1 MILVKKIFISTLTM
15 NNNTRHL
22 TLNAQRY
29 KNILYKQNFYYKKI
43 KTPKA
48 TLLTLINLQRSFIF
62 NLSPKAKI
70 SNKKNSH

>member
-29 KNILYKQNFYYKKI
+29 KNILYKQNSRC
-43 KTPKA
+43 KTLKLQQLFSV
-48 TLLTLINLQRSFIF
+48 TFINS
-62 NLSPKAKI
+62 K
-70 SNKKNSH
+70 